1 MKMSTKT
8 TTENDEKTTVADR
21 LPELSEDDIA
31 VAQTNVAWAA
41 TYGNAEQGRVYHE
54 DLGISLQVVANRVM
68 RCLSVGDHPYCY
80 QVLACM
86 AHSFELAGVDFQL
99 DPYTIPR
106 PAPPEEE
113 EGRFFDPRK
122 SAAELASQALG
133 MDVA

>member
-21 LPELSEDDIA
+21 LPELTDDELA
-31 VAQTNVAWAA
+31 LAGTNVSWAA
-41 TYGNAEQGRVYHE
+41 GYIGEEQGKVYHE
-54 DLGISLQVVANRVM
+54 DLGISLQVVANRVV

-86 AHSFELAGVDFQL
+86 THSFELAGVDFQL

-113 EGRFFDPRK
+113 GRADSRK
-122 SAAELASQALG
+122 SAAELASDALG
-133 MDVA
+133 MEVA